1 MQHAKGG
8 DDVQDNEAD
17 LIEAADA
24 ARLLGVQRSTIR
36 RYEERGKLTPADVRY
51 EGLRRKPLF
60 KRADVEALRRPATD
74 PPADVPSGATTV

>member
-1 MQHAKGG
+1 MQ
-8 DDVQDNEAD
+8 NTEAD

-36 RYEERGKLTPADVRY
+36 RYEERGKLTPVDIRY

-60 KRADVEALRRPATD
+60 KRADIEALRRPATD
-74 PPADVPSGATTV
+74 PPGDVLSGATTV

>member
-1 MQHAKGG
+1 MQ
-8 DDVQDNEAD
+8 NTEAD

-36 RYEERGKLTPADVRY
+36 RYEERGKLTPVDIRY

-60 KRADVEALRRPATD
+60 NRADVEALRRPATD
-74 PPADVPSGATTV
+74 PPDIVPSGATSS

>member
-1 MQHAKGG
+1 MQ
-8 DDVQDNEAD
+8 NTEAD

-36 RYEERGKLTPADVRY
+36 RYEERGKLTPVDIRY

-60 KRADVEALRRPATD
+60 NRADVEALRRPATD
-74 PPADVPSGATTV
+74 PPDVPSGAASS